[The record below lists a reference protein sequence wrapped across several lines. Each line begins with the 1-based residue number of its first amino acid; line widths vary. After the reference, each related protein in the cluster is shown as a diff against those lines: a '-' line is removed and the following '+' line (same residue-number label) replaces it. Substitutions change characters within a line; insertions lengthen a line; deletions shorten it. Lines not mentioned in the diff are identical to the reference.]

1 LEIAAGPFDPS
12 GVGDA
17 SRLAWVEPGGEDQT
31 LGRGRGCVV
40 CPETPKPARASG
52 FRVVLA
58 AGGGIRTP
66 GAAFAA
72 LRFSRRATFRLHRRP
87 WPGARQSARQ
97 GALALPL
104 AVKAQFEGEFFI
116 VGADGKDHRALLTGE
131 PPGIIDLSLD
141 RKSMILRGSPCG
153 PDQPGPDNCGLVVA
167 DVHGHQAKT
176 IVPMTYREF
185 SGEDASWSPD
195 GKKIA
200 FERYQTGI
208 GPDVWVVSADGTSPR
223 RLVRNAWLGPWS
235 PDSRRL
241 AFVQQ
246 APGPSCGYG
255 GQLQIMRTDGTGRR
269 VLTRPG
275 RLVCP
280 GPVAWSPSGRYVA
293 YVRLGK
299 RLGLLT
305 PKLFVADLRL
315 RRSRLVGFGSSPT
328 WSPDDQLTFLRPGR
342 DPFRSTVTIS
352 RANGTHQR
360 TFLKDVR
367 SLGSW
372 SPNGQ
377 WLAVVRVT
385 DPVDSLFALEI
396 RGRKGRLASVLDR
409 GRHYGW
415 GSTYFTPWWTP
426 DSRRLVCLRRIAMI

>member
-1 LEIAAGPFDPS
+1 
-12 GVGDA
+12 VRA
-17 SRLAWVEPGGEDQT
+17 SLR
-31 LGRGRGCVV
+31 
-40 CPETPKPARASG
+40 ARARSH
-52 FRVVLA
+52 
-58 AGGGIRTP
+58 
-66 GAAFAA
+66 
-72 LRFSRRATFRLHRRP
+72 SRSQSKPSSRA
-87 WPGARQSARQ
+87 
-97 GALALPL
+97 
-104 AVKAQFEGEFFI
+104 KFFI

-153 PDQPGPDNCGLVVA
+153 PDQPGPDNCWLVVA
-167 DVHGHQAKT
+167 AVHGHQAKT

-352 RANGTHQR
+352 RANGTHER